1 MVKRLIVHLGDCKT
15 GSTSIQSILAHR
27 SWQSSTH
34 TLSYPTQFNHGGL
47 AKSLFTKS
55 LNKFKD
61 QRCKDISR
69 KFRESDADIGVISSE
84 AFEFCDPQLLN
95 DAINEYFPEF
105 KDSVSLISYIRPH
118 CSRIL
123 ASFSEQVKKGGFNG
137 SLSEFL
143 HDFVDEKERTN
154 YFSRCQLWRQIFG
167 SRYRIKPMI
176 PEMLN
181 QKDVVMDFLYEC
193 FGDNNF
199 KITAPTRLNESVT
212 VEDLSILRYMHLKL
226 LTLKGQR
233 LIGQQKLGTHLSII
247 LSQIPGESRT
257 KLAFHKTL
265 LDQVVERHKAD
276 AEYMDSEFF
285 PEVNN
290 PMQKSLEQ
298 ASTKFIDQEQSLD
311 ASHYYSGETLRMV
324 DCWLEF
330 SRRLLVADPY
340 HFDMMARIPG
350 KRNTNSKL

>member
-15 GSTSIQSILAHR
+15 GSTSIQSILAYR
-27 SWQSSTH
+27 SWQSSSH

-61 QRCKDISR
+61 KRFKDISK
-69 KFRESDADIGVISSE
+69 KFRESNADIGVISSE
-84 AFEFCDPQLLN
+84 AFEFCNPHLLN
-95 DAINEYFPEF
+95 EAINEYFPEF
-105 KDSVSLISYIRPH
+105 KDSISLISYIRPH
-118 CSRIL
+118 CNRIL

-143 HDFVDEKERTN
+143 DYFVDEKKRTD
-154 YFSRCQLWRQIFG
+154 YFSRCQLWRQVFG
-167 SRYRIKPMI
+167 SRYSIKPMI
-176 PEMLN
+176 PELLS
-181 QKDVVMDFLYEC
+181 QKDVVMDFLCHC

-199 KITAPTRLNESVT
+199 KVMAPTRHNESVT

-226 LTLKGQR
+226 LTSKGQR
-233 LIGQQKLGTHLSII
+233 LIGQQRLGTHLSII
-247 LSQIPGESRT
+247 LSQIPGVSRT

-265 LDQVVERHKAD
+265 LDQVVEKHKDD
-276 AEYMDSEFF
+276 AECMDSEFF
-285 PEVNN
+285 SELNN
-290 PMQKSLEQ
+290 PMQKSLEE
-298 ASTKFIDQEQSLD
+298 SSSKFIDQEQSLSACD
-311 ASHYYSGETLRMV
+311 YYSSETLRMV

-340 HFDMMARIPG
+340 HFDSMARIPG
-350 KRNTNSKL
+350 RKNTNSKL